1 MCLSLLPLDW
11 EHLENGN
18 YLFIFVSPTPLKVGV
33 SGWHFIVGNTQKRNF
48 KNTDGAMYSCRGK
61 ACVRIICHIPA
72 DGVNAAPAEAVRS
85 LHAAGPYL

>member
-1 MCLSLLPLDW
+1 M
-11 EHLENGN
+11 GTI
-18 YLFIFVSPTPLKVGV
+18 YLCVPHFPNTVGV

-48 KNTDGAMYSCRGK
+48 KDTDGAMCSCCSK

-72 DGVNAAPAEAVRS
+72 DGINAAPAEAVRS